1 MVNVPKPPA
10 TSPVSKP
17 VSSPKPKHNSIRI
30 IYIIIGAIVIANLIF
45 FDAALYYFGNQ
56 LMTNDETVVSEDTS
70 DSDTSGLC
78 DGNVAGIELHGEVV
92 TYIAPA
98 NTDDTGAT
106 TTDQTASED
115 VVWAIKDADQD
126 ANIKS
131 ILLEIDSRGGSP
143 IAGEE
148 IATALKLAT
157 KPTVV
162 LIRQSGD
169 SAAYLAA
176 TGSKMIFASENSD
189 VGSIGVTMSYLDY
202 SKQNES
208 AGVTYQQLSSGQFKD
223 TGDPDKVLTEAER
236 KYLERD
242 IVIMK
247 DNFIGAV
254 SRNRQIPID
263 EVRTLADGS
272 SMLGQM
278 ALDKRLIDRLGGMPE
293 VESYLREQ
301 NNADPV
307 ICWY

>member
-1 MVNVPKPPA
+1 MAKPPKPPA
-10 TSPVSKP
+10 MSPVSKP
-17 VSSPKPKHNSIRI
+17 VSSPKPKRNFIRI
-30 IYIIIGAIVIANLIF
+30 IYIIIGAIVIANLIL
-45 FDAALYYFGNQ
+45 FDVAICYFGNQ
-56 LMTNDETVVSEDTS
+56 ILATDDAVVSDDT
-70 DSDTSGLC
+70 SDTSGRC

-92 TYIAPA
+92 TYIASA

-131 ILLEIDSRGGSP
+131 ILLEIDSTGGSP
-143 IAGEE
+143 VAGEE
-148 IATALKLAT
+148 IARALKQAS

-162 LIRQSGD
+162 LIRGYGG
-169 SAAYLAA
+169 SAAYWAA
-176 TGSKMIFASENSD
+176 IGSKMIFASENSD

-242 IVIMK
+242 IAIMK

-278 ALDKRLIDRLGGMPE
+278 ALDKKLIDRLGGMSE
-293 VESYLREQ
+293 VENYLREQ